1 MKDWSEVILK
11 TSDSLETAIKV
22 LHNGGLQIALVAD
35 KKGKLLGT
43 ITDGDIR
50 GALIKHLGM
59 DCLVGKV
66 MNDSPVTASSSD
78 TPDLILS
85 KMKSKNLLH
94 IPIVDENNILIGLET
109 IQNLTY
115 DKRYDNPVL
124 LMAGGF
130 GTRLHPLT
138 EETPKPLLDVGNR
151 PILETIIVR
160 LAKAGFH
167 NFFISTYYKA
177 EKIKEYFG
185 DGSAWGIKI

>member
-11 TSDSLETAIKV
+11 TSDPLERAIKV
-22 LHNGGLQIALVAD
+22 LHAGGLQIALVAD

-50 GALIKHLGM
+50 SAIIKHHGM

-66 MNDSPVTASSSD
+66 MNDSPETALKSD
-78 TPDLILS
+78 TPDFILS
-85 KMKSKNLLH
+85 KMKSRNLLH

-109 IQNLTY
+109 IQHLTY
-115 DKRYDNPVL
+115 DKRYDNPVF

-138 EETPKPLLDVGNR
+138 EEPPSLSLMS
-151 PILETIIVR
+151 ETVQ
-160 LAKAGFH
+160 F
-167 NFFISTYYKA
+167 
-177 EKIKEYFG
+177 
-185 DGSAWGIKI
+185 